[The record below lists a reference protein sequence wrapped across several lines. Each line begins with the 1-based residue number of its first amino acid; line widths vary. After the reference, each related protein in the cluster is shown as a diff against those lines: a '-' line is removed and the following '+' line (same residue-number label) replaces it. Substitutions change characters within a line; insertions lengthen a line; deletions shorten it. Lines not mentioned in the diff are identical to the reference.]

1 MKHQESYQHYLET
14 MARSRLRLMFC
25 RRMDE
30 KDRFWNFTLHSH
42 DCLEIICFLEG
53 SLNINREE
61 QEIEAAPGS
70 IVIHPPHVLHQEF
83 PRPDTH
89 REVIAL
95 WLESPIPSA
104 PSDSVMAVDRDGSIC
119 SLFRQIHAEYHRTD
133 AFAGEL
139 TRLYLSSL
147 LLLTARA
154 LTAPASG
161 NTLTLIIHYLR
172 QNYSMPLTLDTLAS
186 LAAVSPSY
194 LERLFRRHLHT
205 SPMRCLR
212 QIRIQEAKK
221 LLIQSAFS
229 IEDIA
234 CRVGIPDASYFWRLF
249 RKETGFSPS
258 EYRRFLKN
266 PEECSVVVKQ

>member
-1 MKHQESYQHYLET
+1 MQSGTSARKDRTERKHAMKHQESYQHYLET
-14 MARSRLRLMFC
+14 MARSSLRLMFC

-61 QEIEAAPGS
+61 QEIEAAP
-70 IVIHPPHVLHQEF
+70 
-83 PRPDTH
+83 
-89 REVIAL
+89 
-95 WLESPIPSA
+95 
-104 PSDSVMAVDRDGSIC
+104 GSIC

-266 PEECSVVVKQ
+266 PEE

>member
-14 MARSRLRLMFC
+14 MARSSLRLMFC

-53 SLNINREE
+53 SLNIN
-61 QEIEAAPGS
+61 
-70 IVIHPPHVLHQEF
+70 
-83 PRPDTH
+83 
-89 REVIAL
+89 
-95 WLESPIPSA
+95 
-104 PSDSVMAVDRDGSIC
+104 
-119 SLFRQIHAEYHRTD
+119 
-133 AFAGEL
+133 
-139 TRLYLSSL
+139 
-147 LLLTARA
+147 
-154 LTAPASG
+154 
-161 NTLTLIIHYLR
+161 
-172 QNYSMPLTLDTLAS
+172 LDTLAS

-266 PEECSVVVKQ
+266 PEE